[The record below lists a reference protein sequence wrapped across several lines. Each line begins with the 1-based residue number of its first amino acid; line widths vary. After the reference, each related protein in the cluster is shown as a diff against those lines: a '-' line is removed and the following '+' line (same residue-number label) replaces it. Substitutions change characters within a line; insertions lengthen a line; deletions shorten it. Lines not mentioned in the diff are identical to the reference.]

1 MPFSKVLDYKRFNV
15 GEYMRTKRLNWT
27 ASVEKNKKLERT
39 ATKLRRLD
47 KKVRIISIQFV
58 VYIV

>member
-1 MPFSKVLDYKRFNV
+1 MPFSKALDYKRFNV

-58 VYIV
+58 VCIV